1 MKRIN
6 KLETYLKN
14 IFGWTSF
21 KMGQREII
29 SDILAGED
37 VLGVLPTG
45 SGKSLCYQL
54 PAQIL
59 PGLTIV
65 VSPLISLMEDQ
76 EKQLKARGIK
86 NVVAINSFLSY
97 QDRQHIYNHLNQYK
111 LIFVSPEILQQDAL
125 LNRLKVLTISLFVI
139 DEAHCISQW
148 GHEFRPDYLRLAK
161 IIEQLNHPPIL
172 ALSATVTKQIE
183 QDILLSL
190 NRPKMNKH
198 IYPINRENI
207 VLNVKR
213 VHNDEEKNTF
223 IRKLLS
229 NRRVPTLIYFSSRKA
244 TESITKYLQNHLP
257 HHRIAYYHG
266 GMEATERIS
275 IQQQFMNDQL
285 DVVCCTS
292 AFGMGIDKSDIRLVI
307 HYHISSQMESFIQE
321 FGRAGR
327 DGKESISLVLHHDGD
342 QVIPKRLIA
351 SELPTDEQIDTI
363 LQKLYEI
370 YQTKGQM
377 PLTDDAIINTFN
389 CTLTQWGFLFYQLEK
404 SGIIKENKVI
414 YHKSTWHNFLKNIK
428 HVRDQRLKFKQ
439 DQLQT
444 MVEWLNSSLCL
455 REPLYKKFQTTTVRR
470 PSNCCQY
477 CGFDLDRWQPAEK
490 ESPQKTNKSWDERLK
505 SILQIEDSY
514 EPEKIN

>member
-161 IIEQLNHPPIL
+161 ILTYFQHPPVL
-172 ALSATVTKQIE
+172 ALSATASKDVQS
-183 QDILLSL
+183 DIISSL
-190 NRPKMNKH
+190 ERPQMKKH
-198 IYPINRENI
+198 IYPMERPNI
-207 VLNVKR
+207 VLYVK
-213 VHNDEEKNTF
+213 
-223 IRKLLS
+223 
-229 NRRVPTLIYFSSRKA
+229 
-244 TESITKYLQNHLP
+244 
-257 HHRIAYYHG
+257 
-266 GMEATERIS
+266 
-275 IQQQFMNDQL
+275 
-285 DVVCCTS
+285 
-292 AFGMGIDKSDIRLVI
+292 
-307 HYHISSQMESFIQE
+307 
-321 FGRAGR
+321 
-327 DGKESISLVLHHDGD
+327 
-342 QVIPKRLIA
+342 
-351 SELPTDEQIDTI
+351 EL
-363 LQKLYEI
+363 
-370 YQTKGQM
+370 
-377 PLTDDAIINTFN
+377 
-389 CTLTQWGFLFYQLEK
+389 
-404 SGIIKENKVI
+404 ENE
-414 YHKSTWHNFLKNIK
+414 T
-428 HVRDQRLKFKQ
+428 
-439 DQLQT
+439 
-444 MVEWLNSSLCL
+444 
-455 REPLYKKFQTTTVRR
+455 
-470 PSNCCQY
+470 
-477 CGFDLDRWQPAEK
+477 
-490 ESPQKTNKSWDERLK
+490 
-505 SILQIEDSY
+505 
-514 EPEKIN
+514 

>member
-229 NRRVPTLIYFSSRKA
+229 NRRVPTLIYFSSRK
-244 TESITKYLQNHLP
+244 
-257 HHRIAYYHG
+257 
-266 GMEATERIS
+266 
-275 IQQQFMNDQL
+275 
-285 DVVCCTS
+285 
-292 AFGMGIDKSDIRLVI
+292 
-307 HYHISSQMESFIQE
+307 
-321 FGRAGR
+321 
-327 DGKESISLVLHHDGD
+327 
-342 QVIPKRLIA
+342 
-351 SELPTDEQIDTI
+351 
-363 LQKLYEI
+363 
-370 YQTKGQM
+370 
-377 PLTDDAIINTFN
+377 
-389 CTLTQWGFLFYQLEK
+389 
-404 SGIIKENKVI
+404 
-414 YHKSTWHNFLKNIK
+414 
-428 HVRDQRLKFKQ
+428 
-439 DQLQT
+439 
-444 MVEWLNSSLCL
+444 
-455 REPLYKKFQTTTVRR
+455 
-470 PSNCCQY
+470 
-477 CGFDLDRWQPAEK
+477 
-490 ESPQKTNKSWDERLK
+490 
-505 SILQIEDSY
+505 
-514 EPEKIN
+514 